1 MSLTVRLSAM
11 MFFQYAVWGAWAP
24 VFPEYLLGTVGYSG
38 FMVGVV
44 LSLLPLATIVSPFLG
59 GQLADRYFPAQR
71 VVGVFHLTG
80 GVLMLSLSRIDGWG
94 LMTGLM
100 LLYSLFYAPTLAL
113 TNSIV
118 FANVR
123 NAGREFGSIRV
134 WGTIGWI
141 AAGLL
146 LTAWRILADT
156 FPGLAVRGDMLFLA
170 GVLSILMGFVS
181 AAIPHTPPRRDAAR
195 PWAFLEAMRMLKDR
209 RVVSFVAIAFF
220 VSTQLMFYYILTAPF
235 LTAPL
240 IGIDSSVVAGVMVIG
255 QVSEIVV
262 MAALLPLFI
271 RRFGL
276 KSTMLIGICS
286 WSVLFVIFAL
296 GSPFWLVIGSL
307 GLHGFGYVFFF
318 TASFIYID
326 SIAPRDIRASAQGFI
341 SIVTLGLGNFIGSL
355 AAGAVQS
362 SFTGGGGTDW
372 SMVFLVPAVIS
383 FLCACAFAL
392 VFRDNRAVRVSDETG
407 GRVADA

>member
-1 MSLTVRLSAM
+1 MSLTTRLSLM

-24 VFPEYLLGTVGYSG
+24 IFPEYLLHTVGYSG

-44 LSLLPLATIVSPFLG
+44 LSLLPLATIISPFLG
-59 GQLADRYFPAQR
+59 GQLADRYFPAER
-71 VVGVFHLTG
+71 VVGVFHFTG
-80 GVLMLSLSRIDGWG
+80 GVLMLVLSRVTDWG

-118 FANVR
+118 FMNVR
-123 NAGREFGSIRV
+123 NAGREFGPIRM

-146 LTAWRILADT
+146 LSAWRILANEL
-156 FPGLAVRGDMLFLA
+156 PGLSVEGDMLILA

-181 AAIPHTPPRRDAAR
+181 AAIPHTPPRPDISR
-195 PWAFLEAMRMLKDR
+195 PWAFLEAMRMLGER
-209 RVVSFVAIAFF
+209 RVASFVIISFF
-220 VSTQLMFYYILTAPF
+220 ISTQLMFYYILTAPF
-235 LTAPL
+235 LTAPS

-262 MAALLPLFI
+262 MAALLSVFI
-271 RRFGL
+271 HHFGL
-276 KSTMLIGICS
+276 KNTMVIGMMS
-286 WSVLFVIFAL
+286 WSLLFLIFAL
-296 GSPFWLVIGSL
+296 GSPTWLVIGAL

-318 TASFIYID
+318 TATFIYVD

-341 SIVTLGLGNFIGSL
+341 SIITLGLGNFIGSL
-355 AAGAVQS
+355 FAGAVQS
-362 SFTGGGGTDW
+362 SFTGGGKTDW
-372 SMVFLVPAVIS
+372 TTVFLVPAFIT
-383 FLCACAFAL
+383 FLSAGVFA
-392 VFRDNRAVRVSDETG
+392 VMFHDKRAGRADDEDTG
-407 GRVADA
+407 HFVNV